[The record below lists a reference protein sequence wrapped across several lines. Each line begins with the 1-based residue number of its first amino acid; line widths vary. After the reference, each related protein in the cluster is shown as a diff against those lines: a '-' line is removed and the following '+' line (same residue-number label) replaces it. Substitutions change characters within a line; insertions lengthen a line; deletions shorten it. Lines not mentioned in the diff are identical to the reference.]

1 MSDNIFGSIVSMKED
16 DNYKNNYNVEDEEDK
31 ELLLDNEARK
41 NDFEDHDEDS
51 EELSDEDNEVVQE
64 ADPLKTYMKE
74 MGSIRLLTR
83 EKELEIARRIEEG
96 QAKTMTAV
104 IEWPL
109 LYHYMQD
116 KYLAEQQRHRKEQDI
131 GYAILN
137 LNVYDDLLESDE
149 AIELSEK
156 EIKKR
161 EKEIGKSADLMIDLI
176 TKELEKETKNAS
188 YHAVKIEKVDEI
200 VIANGFTVEF
210 LETVIKNIYAAS
222 DRIKDVESKCVSIFN
237 KIGYP
242 QAKYSR
248 ELPKNY
254 TNKLFIRDLTTDESL
269 IDQFQSY
276 QREFEVIEKDY
287 RTSIASIKKVKRMV
301 FLGEKMTRSAKAEMI
316 EANLR
321 LVVSI
326 AKKYSSN
333 TNQSSSLNFLD
344 LIQEGNL
351 GLIKAVDK
359 FEYRRG
365 YKFSTYATWWIRQSI
380 TRAMADQSR
389 TIRIPV
395 HMVENMQ
402 KVEKARKEYLQQN
415 GKNPSEQELADLT
428 DLAIEKVQRAL
439 KVAREPISMET
450 PVGSDEEDATV
461 SDFIE
466 DESRGTPH
474 DKIADYELYQLLEI
488 AISSLPRRE
497 ALVLRMRF
505 GFGVSKDYTLEHV
518 GGEMKVTRERARQ
531 LEVKALQMIKEGRY
545 GKDLKPFL
553 DGLDMSTSSR

>member
-1 MSDNIFGSIVSMKED
+1 MSDDILSSIVLDKKSEDYKED
-16 DNYKNNYNVEDEEDK
+16 FLDDEKLTVDK
-31 ELLLDNEARK
+31 TRHGE
-41 NDFEDHDEDS
+41 FEDIESEDDA
-51 EELSDEDNEVVQE
+51 EEAQE
-64 ADPLKTYMKE
+64 ESMQDADPLKTYMKE
-74 MGSIRLLTR
+74 MGSISLLTR
-83 EKELEIARRIEEG
+83 EKELEIAKRIEEG
-96 QAKTMTAV
+96 QTKTIKAV

-109 LYHYMQD
+109 LYKYMYE

-137 LNVYDDLLESDE
+137 LNVYDDLIGIGE
-149 AIELSEK
+149 ANELSEK

-161 EKEIGKSADLMIDLI
+161 QKEIGKFADEMIVILEREI
-176 TKELEKETKNAS
+176 EKEKLNPDYAFPPV
-188 YHAVKIEKVDEI
+188 AELDEI
-200 VIANGFTVEF
+200 INKYGFTVEF
-210 LETVIKNIYAAS
+210 LDSVVKNIYEVS
-222 DRIKDVESKCVSIFN
+222 NRIKKIEGKCIDVFKSLNIDQ
-237 KIGYP
+237 KI
-242 QAKYSR
+242 YSR
-248 ELPKNY
+248 QFPKNY
-254 TNKLFIRDLTTDESL
+254 TNKLYIREYTEEKDLIEK
-269 IDQFQSY
+269 FQSY
-276 QREFEVIEKDY
+276 QRELEAIEKEV
-287 RTSIASIKKVKRMV
+287 RISIEKVKKINRMV
-301 FLGEKMTRSAKAEMI
+301 FLGERITKGAKAEMT

-333 TNQSSSLNFLD
+333 TNQSASLSFLD

-402 KVEKARKEYLQQN
+402 KVEKARKEYLQKN
-415 GKNPSEQELADLT
+415 GKNPSELELSLITELSID
-428 DLAIEKVQRAL
+428 KVQKAL

-474 DKIADYELYQLLEI
+474 DKITDYELHQLLET
-488 AISSLPRRE
+488 AISQLPRRE

-505 GFGVSKDYTLEHV
+505 GFGMKTDYTLEDV

-531 LEVKALQMIKEGRY
+531 LEVKALQMIKEGRN
-545 GKDLKPFL
+545 GKDLRPFL
-553 DGLDMSTSSR
+553 DGLDMSSSSK

>member
-1 MSDNIFGSIVSMKED
+1 MSDDILSSIVASKEIEDYKED
-16 DNYKNNYNVEDEEDK
+16 FSDEEK
-31 ELLLDNEARK
+31 VLDNTRHGE
-41 NDFEDHDEDS
+41 FEDIESEDDDLDDS
-51 EELSDEDNEVVQE
+51 HEETMQD

-74 MGSIRLLTR
+74 MGSISLLTR
-83 EKELEIARRIEEG
+83 EKELEIAKRIEEG
-96 QAKTMTAV
+96 QTKTIKAV
-104 IEWPL
+104 IEWNL
-109 LYHYMQD
+109 LYKYMYE
-116 KYLAEQQRHRKEQDI
+116 KFLSEQQRHRKEQDI

-137 LNVYDDLLESDE
+137 LNVYDDLIEIGE
-149 AIELSEK
+149 ANELSDK

-161 EKEIGKSADLMIDLI
+161 QKEIGQFADQMIVI
-176 TKELEKETKNAS
+176 LEKEMAK
-188 YHAVKIEKVDEI
+188 EKADPDYQFPRVAELDEI
-200 VIANGFTVEF
+200 IFKYGFTVEF
-210 LETVIKNIYAAS
+210 LDSVVKHIYEIAN
-222 DRIKDVESKCVSIFN
+222 RIKKIESKCIEVFKSLNIEQ
-237 KIGYP
+237 K
-242 QAKYSR
+242 KYSR
-248 ELPKNY
+248 EFPKNY
-254 TNKLFIRDLTTDESL
+254 TNKLYIREYTDKKEV
-269 IDQFQSY
+269 IDKFQSY
-276 QREFEVIEKDY
+276 QRELEVVEKEVRLSIEK
-287 RTSIASIKKVKRMV
+287 IKKINRMV
-301 FLGEKMTRSAKAEMI
+301 FLGERITKGAKAEMT

-333 TNQSSSLNFLD
+333 TNQSASLSFLD

-365 YKFSTYATWWIRQSI
+365 FKFSTYATWWIRQSI

-402 KVEKARKEYLQQN
+402 KVEKARKEYLQKN
-415 GKNPSEQELADLT
+415 GKNPSEQELSIITELPID
-428 DLAIEKVQRAL
+428 KVQRAL

-474 DKIADYELYQLLEI
+474 DKIIDYELYQLLEV
-488 AISSLPRRE
+488 AISQLPRRE

-505 GFGVSKDYTLEHV
+505 GFGMKTDYTLEDV

-545 GKDLKPFL
+545 GKDLRPFL
-553 DGLDMSTSSR
+553 DGLDMSSASR

>member
-1 MSDNIFGSIVSMKED
+1 MSDNIFSSIGSPKDED
-16 DNYKNNYNVEDEEDK
+16 DYKDSYEAHDNEGPEAIIDSDVRRGEFEDFDNDDVEDAEE
-31 ELLLDNEARK
+31 EIT
-41 NDFEDHDEDS
+41 
-51 EELSDEDNEVVQE
+51 QE
-64 ADPLKTYMKE
+64 SDPLKTYMKE
-74 MGSIRLLTR
+74 MGAIRLLTR

-96 QAKTMTAV
+96 QTKTMQAV
-104 IEWPL
+104 VEWPL
-109 LYHYMQD
+109 LYHYMND
-116 KYLAEQQRHRKEQDI
+116 KRIAEQQRHRKEQDI

-137 LNVYDDLLESDE
+137 LNVFDDLIGSEE
-149 AIELSEK
+149 APVISEK

-161 EKEIGKSADLMIDLI
+161 EKEFGKDADLVVAII
-176 TKELEKETKNAS
+176 EAEIAKEKLDSS
-188 YHAVKIEKVDEI
+188 YHIGRLEQVDKIILD
-200 VIANGFTVEF
+200 NGFTVEF
-210 LETVIKNIYAAS
+210 LDIVIKHIYEANSKIKEIESQCVAFFKKLNI
-222 DRIKDVESKCVSIFN
+222 
-237 KIGYP
+237 P
-242 QAKYSR
+242 QQKYSR
-248 ELPKNY
+248 EFPKNY
-254 TNKLFIRDLTTDESL
+254 TNKLFIRGFTQDEAV
-269 IDQFQSY
+269 IDGFQAL
-276 QREFEVIEKDY
+276 QRKLEVIEEEY
-287 RTSIASIKKVKRMV
+287 RLPIDKIKRINRMV
-301 FLGEKMTRSAKAEMI
+301 FLGEKITKSAKAEMI

-365 YKFSTYATWWIRQSI
+365 FKFSTYATWWIRQSI

-402 KVEKARKEYLQQN
+402 KVEKARKEFLQKN
-415 GKNPSEQELADLT
+415 GKNPSEAQLAELTELSID
-428 DLAIEKVQRAL
+428 KVQRAL

-474 DKIADYELYQLLEI
+474 DRISDYELYQLLET
-488 AISSLPRRE
+488 AISQLPRRE

-505 GFGVSKDYTLEHV
+505 GFGVGKDYTLEHV

-531 LEVKALQMIKEGRY
+531 LEVKALQMIKEGMY
-545 GKDLKPFL
+545 GKHLRPFL
-553 DGLDMSTSSR
+553 DGLDMSSSSR

>member
-1 MSDNIFGSIVSMKED
+1 MSDNIFGSIASMKED
-16 DNYKNNYNVEDEEDK
+16 DNYKNNYNIEDEEDK
-31 ELLLDNEARK
+31 ESLLEGRSRDS
-41 NDFEDHDEDS
+41 DFEDHDEDS
-51 EELSDEDNEVVQE
+51 EELSDEENEVVQE

-83 EKELEIARRIEEG
+83 EKELEIAKRIEEG
-96 QAKTMTAV
+96 QSKTMTAV
-104 IEWPL
+104 IEWPF
-109 LYHYMQD
+109 LYHYMQE

-149 AIELSEK
+149 APELSEK
-156 EIKKR
+156 EIKRR
-161 EKEIGKSADLMIDLI
+161 EKEIGKSADLMIELI
-176 TKELEKETKNAS
+176 TNELAKESKDSS
-188 YHAVKIEKVDEI
+188 YHANKIPEVDEI
-200 VIANGFTVEF
+200 ILANGFTVEF
-210 LETVIKNIYAAS
+210 LDTVIKNIYVAS
-222 DRIKDVESKCVSIFN
+222 DKIKEVENKCIAIFN
-237 KIGYP
+237 KINYP
-242 QAKYSR
+242 QVKYSR

-254 TNKLFIRDLTTDESL
+254 TNKLFIRELTSDENL
-269 IDQFQSY
+269 IDSFQSY
-276 QREFEVIEKDY
+276 QREFEGIEKQY
-287 RTSIASIKKVKRMV
+287 RISIATIKKVRRMV
-301 FLGEKMTRSAKAEMI
+301 FLGEKMTKSAKAEMI

-402 KVEKARKEYLQQN
+402 KVEKARKEYLQKN
-415 GKNPSEQELADLT
+415 GKNPTENELAEITGLSID
-428 DLAIEKVQRAL
+428 KVQRAL

-474 DKIADYELYQLLEI
+474 DKIADYELHQLLEI
-488 AISSLPRRE
+488 AISHLPRRE

-505 GFGVSKDYTLEHV
+505 GFGVGKDYTLEHV

-545 GKDLKPFL
+545 GKDLRPFL